1 MAGRGRETFAK
12 FSTVINFVSG
22 VYKLMPLKLRKSLF
36 EMHRNTRGKIG
47 LGLRYA
53 ILKATAYECGENVAV
68 YPGVYMFNI
77 ENLSVGSNVS
87 IHPMCYIECGY
98 EKGAVTIKDDVS
110 LAHGTTLMSTNHIYD
125 GLDTLIK
132 DKGVSCEPVCIEN
145 NVWIGSKVTVTAG
158 TTIASGCVIGA
169 NAVVTKDTEEN
180 GVYVGIPA
188 KKIKSRQDS
197 EP

>member
-1 MAGRGRETFAK
+1 MAVRGRETFAK
-12 FSTVINFVSG
+12 FRTVINFVSG
-22 VYKLMPLKLRKSLF
+22 VYRLMPLKLRKSLF

-68 YPGVYMFNI
+68 YPGAYMFNI

-87 IHPMCYIECGY
+87 IHPMCYIECGNK
-98 EKGAVTIKDDVS
+98 KGAVTIKDDVS
-110 LAHGTTLMSTNHIYD
+110 LAHGTTLMSTSHIYD
-125 GLDTLIK
+125 GLDTPIK
-132 DKGVSCEPVCIEN
+132 DKGVFCEPVCIEN

-169 NAVVTKDTEEN
+169 NAVVTKDTEKN
-180 GVYVGIPA
+180 GVYAGVPA
-188 KKIKSRQDS
+188 RKIKSRQ
-197 EP
+197 

>member
-1 MAGRGRETFAK
+1 MAKRGRDVFAK
-12 FSTVINFVSG
+12 VSI
-22 VYKLMPLKLRKSLF
+22 VLNILSALYKLMPLSMRKRAF
-36 EMHRNTRGKIG
+36 ERHRNTRGKLG
-47 LGLRYA
+47 LGIRYA
-53 ILKATAYECGENVAV
+53 ILKATAYECGDNIAV

-77 ENLSVGSNVS
+77 ENLSIGNNVS

-110 LAHGTTLMSTNHIYD
+110 VAHGTTLMSTSHIYD

-132 DKGVSCEPVCIEN
+132 DKGVTCESVIIEN

-158 TTIASGCVIGA
+158 TKIASGCVIGA

-188 KKIKSRQDS
+188 KLIKIR
-197 EP
+197 E